1 MIWRRFMFQH
11 WMTHVVPDL
20 LVPGLLADL
29 ESRGGAALAP
39 IGAEYDHENPAVVTS
54 WALDVGGRAFLHE
67 PVEEA
72 TIDGL
77 RLELPSR
84 QLPAILARLHALPR
98 RRFACGAAYFKLKP
112 WLHAVVMTPD
122 QHANLLALL
131 QDRAGHA
138 AIRARLFQEAMI
150 RGIAQGVS

>member
-1 MIWRRFMFQH
+1 MIWRRFVFRD
-11 WMTHVVPDL
+11 WMTHVVPDV

-39 IGAEYDHENPAVVTS
+39 IGAEYDHENPAAVTS

-67 PVEEA
+67 PMEEA

-84 QLPAILARLHALPR
+84 QLPAILSRLHALPR
-98 RRFACGAAYFKLKP
+98 RRFADGAGYFKLKP
-112 WLHAVVMTPD
+112 WLHALVLTPG
-122 QHANLLALL
+122 QHATLLALL
-131 QDRAGHA
+131 HDQAGHA
-138 AIRARLFQEAMI
+138 AIRARLFQEALI
-150 RGIAQGVS
+150 RGITHGVS